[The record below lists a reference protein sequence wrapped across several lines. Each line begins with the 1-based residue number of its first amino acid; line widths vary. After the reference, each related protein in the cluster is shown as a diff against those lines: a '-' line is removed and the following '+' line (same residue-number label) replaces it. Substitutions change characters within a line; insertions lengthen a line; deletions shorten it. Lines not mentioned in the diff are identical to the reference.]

1 MVVQQNAPHCYEQ
14 PGHGSHKAKDNRMSN
29 LMVSAP
35 RPVVNATRFVAKSEF
50 EQGKHNYRHGL
61 PLKSCGTDEMADGW
75 LFCQE
80 HGERH
85 GWMRNPDARGADAYG
100 RAMMQQASTEVM

>member
-1 MVVQQNAPHCYEQ
+1 
-14 PGHGSHKAKDNRMSN
+14 MSN

-61 PLKSCGTDEMADGW
+61 PLKSCSTDEMADGW

-80 HGERH
+80 HGEKF
-85 GWMRNPDARGADAYG
+85 GWMDWREASGADAYY
-100 RAMMQQASTEVM
+100 REMMQQASV

>member
-1 MVVQQNAPHCYEQ
+1 
-14 PGHGSHKAKDNRMSN
+14 MSN

-50 EQGKHNYRHGL
+50 DQGKHNYRHGL
-61 PLKSCGTDEMADGW
+61 DLATCATDDMADGW

-80 HGERH
+80 HGERF
-85 GWMRNPDARGADAYG
+85 GWMRDPDARGADAYW
-100 RAMMQQASTEVM
+100 RCMMAQASDREVM